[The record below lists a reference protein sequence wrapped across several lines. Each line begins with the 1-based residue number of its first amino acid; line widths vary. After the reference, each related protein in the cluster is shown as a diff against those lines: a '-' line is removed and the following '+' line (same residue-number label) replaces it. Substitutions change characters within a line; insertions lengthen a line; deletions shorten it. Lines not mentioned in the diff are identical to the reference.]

1 METTKPETQAKVCG
15 ASTLPSSYHVVRS
28 LFSAVL
34 FSQYTMF
41 CYQEKKLQGVPE
53 GKISHVKKKEQAS
66 QSDVAGML
74 ELPGWGFKPARKD
87 MPRVLMDQVGNMQK
101 QMSSVNRE
109 MEILKMN
116 QKEMIGIKTPAPE
129 MKNDFDGFISN
140 RAWLGREA
148 LGLKISQQK
157 SPELKKQR
165 E

>member
-1 METTKPETQAKVCG
+1 
-15 ASTLPSSYHVVRS
+15 
-28 LFSAVL
+28 
-34 FSQYTMF
+34 
-41 CYQEKKLQGVPE
+41 
-53 GKISHVKKKEQAS
+53 
-66 QSDVAGML
+66 
-74 ELPGWGFKPARKD
+74 

-116 QKEMIGIKTPAPE
+116 QKETIGIKTPAPE